1 MPVGVFIDSGSVL
14 LGGLLGALVGKYIPE
29 RVRTGLTLVLGICSM
44 AMGIFY
50 IVKANTL
57 PVVVLSIILGIALG
71 ELVFLEKGIAA
82 GIGKI
87 SAPIS
92 KLMKTDVQQGGDAFM
107 NKFVAITVLFCASG
121 TGIFGA
127 IEAGM
132 SGDNTVLITKSILD
146 FVTATTFAAT
156 LGPLVAGICV
166 PQCLLLLLLFFS
178 AGGLYPHT
186 TEFMRADFTA
196 CGGVIMLATGFRVNE
211 IKTFPTANM
220 LPAMILVMP
229 ISRLWADVIVPLL
242 AQR

>member
-1 MPVGVFIDSGSVL
+1 MPIGVFIDSSSVL
-14 LGGLLGALVGKYIPE
+14 LGGLLGALAGRYIPE
-29 RVRTGLTLVLGICSM
+29 RVRTGLTLVLGVCSM
-44 AMGIFY
+44 AMGVFY

-57 PVVVLSIILGIALG
+57 PVVVLSIILGTAVG
-71 ELVFLEKGIAA
+71 ELVFLEKAIAA
-82 GIGKI
+82 GINKI
-87 SAPIS
+87 SAPVS
-92 KLMKTDVQQGGDAFM
+92 KLMKTDVQQGGSDAFM
-107 NKFVAITVLFCASG
+107 SKFVAITVLFCASG

-132 SGDNTVLITKSILD
+132 SGDNTILITKSILD

-166 PQCLLLLLLFFS
+166 PQCILLLLLFFS
-178 AGGLYPHT
+178 AGYLYPHT

-211 IKTFPTANM
+211 IKAFPTANM

-229 ISRLWADVIVPLL
+229 ISHLWANVIVPLL
-242 AQR
+242 T